1 MADKFRGKIEQLE
14 SAVAF
19 SGIAGSWRAES
30 DGSHRYDAVNEG
42 ILRWWPTTGS
52 LSFQGPVPGRAELKT
67 AVMTALADGEGSKRL
82 VRRETS
88 DKRIFIVHGHDI
100 KVLERLE
107 LILRRLGLEPYMLIK
122 DAGTGGTLIEELE
135 GNIGKEGSAVFG
147 IVIMTPDDIGYA
159 VRDGADKARSRARQ
173 NVILEMGMMLASL
186 TRKNVAILRHV
197 SIEQPSD
204 ADGVKYIAFDK
215 DIGECTQQLAQRL
228 MNSGFE
234 IDPKRLAAV

>member
-1 MADKFRGKIEQLE
+1 MADKFRGKIEHLQ
-14 SAVAF
+14 SAVAEC
-19 SGIAGSWRAES
+19 GITGNWRVES

-42 ILRWWPTTGS
+42 VLRWWPSTGT
-52 LSFQGPVPGRAELKT
+52 LSFQGPGNGRTELQT
-67 AVMTALADGEGSKRL
+67 AVMAALSGGDGTKSL
-82 VRRETS
+82 VRRSTS
-88 DKRIFIVHGHDI
+88 EKRIFIVHGHDI

-107 LILRRLGLEPYMLIK
+107 LILR

-135 GNIGKEGSAVFG
+135 GKIGKQGSAVFG

-159 VRDGADKARSRARQ
+159 VRDGADKARNRARQ

-204 ADGVKYIAFDK
+204 ADGIKYIAFDK